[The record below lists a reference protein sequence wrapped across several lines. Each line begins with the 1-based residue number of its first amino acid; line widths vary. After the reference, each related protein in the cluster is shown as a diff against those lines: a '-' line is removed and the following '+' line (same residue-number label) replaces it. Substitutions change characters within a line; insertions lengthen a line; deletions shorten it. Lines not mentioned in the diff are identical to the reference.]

1 MYSHTSTCVSCG
13 NNFIVEVVPG
23 QPMHQRG
30 KCTDCQYQEAEA
42 ARRAEEAARRAEEAA
57 RRAEEEARKRWM
69 VKWTII
75 IGGPI
80 ALAFLIIFAC
90 ST

>member
-1 MYSHTSTCVSCG
+1 MYTHQSTCVSCG

-23 QPMHQRG
+23 QPMRQRG
-30 KCTDCQYQEAEA
+30 KCNDCRRMEWQQAEA
-42 ARRAEEAARRAEEAA
+42 ARMRAEAA
-57 RRAEEEARKRWM
+57 RRAEEEARKRQM
-69 VKWTII
+69 IKWGVI

-80 ALAFLIIFAC
+80 LLVLIIAFAC